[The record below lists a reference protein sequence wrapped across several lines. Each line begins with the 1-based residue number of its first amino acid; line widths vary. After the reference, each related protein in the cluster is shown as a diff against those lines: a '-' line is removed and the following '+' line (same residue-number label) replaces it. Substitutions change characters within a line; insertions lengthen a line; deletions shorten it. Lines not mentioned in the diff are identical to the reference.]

1 MKVFLL
7 TILIG
12 IIFLSSFVFVM
23 DPGYRWHDAPA
34 PFSRALNDNEI
45 RIFPTNF
52 DERSVKVSHIKFIQ
66 KPDLLLLGSSRVAP
80 VSSVFFSKDVN
91 IFNAGL
97 SSASIEDYIGIWQ
110 DLKQQGKN
118 PSKVIIFM
126 DPWLFNTTANK
137 MATGWHFIGSYV
149 DTFYSEHG
157 YKAGVEESKPN
168 FKAKLTF
175 RERIIKTINSAY
187 RLPDRLSQGFDLAF
201 QVMSWPMV
209 KASSKIFLKNGISR
223 DRIINRIVTRKEFG
237 PEDRGVAKDG
247 ATLYPLSETQSKTPE
262 ALEVLVKEYVTKPN
276 SFDDWHFDHDAQ
288 TKFNLLINDISR
300 NGAEVLL
307 ISPPFHPLMTELMT
321 KKVNYPS
328 FLAEAQAA
336 VKASTSKSA
345 KINFCNAEDF
355 HAVGCLESEMKDSTH
370 LLEPCITKVLR
381 FCTQNSPWSKV
392 L

>member
-12 IIFLSSFVFVM
+12 IIFVSSFVFTM

-34 PFSRALNDNEI
+34 PFSRALKDNEI

-52 DERSVKVSHIKFIQ
+52 DERSVKISHIKYIQ

-80 VSSVFFSKDVN
+80 VSSVFFGKNVN

-97 SSASIEDYIGIWQ
+97 SSASIEDYIAIWQ

-137 MATGWHFIGSYV
+137 MATGWHFIGGYV

-157 YKAGVEESKPN
+157 YKAEAEESKSN
-168 FKAKLTF
+168 FKAKLSF
-175 RERIIKTINSAY
+175 KERIIKTINSVTH
-187 RLPDRLSQGFDLAF
+187 LPDRLSQGFDLAF

-209 KASSKIFLKNGISR
+209 KASSKILLKNGISR
-223 DRIINRIVTRKEFG
+223 DRIINRIVTRNEFG

-262 ALEVLVKEYVTKPN
+262 ALEILVKEYVTKPN

-288 TKFNLLINDISR
+288 TKFDLLINDISK
-300 NGAEVLL
+300 NGGEVLL

-328 FLAEAQAA
+328 FLAEAQSA
-336 VKASTSKSA
+336 VKTTVSKNT

-355 HAVGCLESEMKDSTH
+355 HGVGCQESEMKDSTH

-381 FCTQNSPWSKV
+381 FCTQNSSWSKV